1 VKFSV
6 EDEVDAIL
14 FEVALEERGAEPKT
28 DAMMEL
34 VSTITSLQRVMT
46 TKLNYL

>member
-1 VKFSV
+1 MKFSV

-14 FEVALEERGAEPKT
+14 LVVALERGAEPKT

-34 VSTITSLQRVMT
+34 VSTLTVW
-46 TKLNYL
+46 KG